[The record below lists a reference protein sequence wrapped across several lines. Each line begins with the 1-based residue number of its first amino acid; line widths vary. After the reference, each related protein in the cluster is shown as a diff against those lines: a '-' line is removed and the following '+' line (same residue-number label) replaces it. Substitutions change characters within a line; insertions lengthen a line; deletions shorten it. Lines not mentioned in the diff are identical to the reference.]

1 MEDTALLQEY
11 ARTASE
17 PAFAALVE
25 RHVGLVYSAAR
36 RQVRDPQLAEDV
48 TQAVFIILARKAGR
62 LAQHPGLSGWLLQTT
77 RYAAN
82 AHIRA
87 AIRRTRREQ
96 EAAMQS
102 ELNESSHAVWAQLE
116 PLLDEAMASLGDTD
130 RAVLALRYFE
140 NQTAAEIGRTLKLN
154 EEAAKKRVGRAL
166 EKLRKF
172 FTKRGVTSTAE
183 TIAGVISAHSVQA
196 VPATLVKSVTAVA
209 LAKGAAASTSTL
221 TLIKGALKIMAWTK
235 VKTAA
240 VAGAGVLLAAGLTT
254 ITVQQILSHREHA
267 AGAGGYEFHFTLSG
281 YRGDYLGLPRPG
293 NTPEKFAPEF
303 ISRETQ
309 SVHGLVFAPDGEQLV
324 YMWDDPAGQQK
335 GVRLAYMRQMDG
347 RWTDPV
353 VLEFSRTSTCI
364 NPVFSADGKRI
375 IFSRFAG
382 GRMDYCS
389 CEVSADKYSAP
400 QIIKPPIPTQSA
412 MPFSY
417 SEDASGDVYFSC
429 ALPGNRGGTDIY
441 KLTKRRGN
449 FVVVPVSSL
458 CSPMNDDSPFVSA
471 DGRYLVF
478 NRGSQSASGQCDVM
492 FSYRTADGGWSPP
505 VNYGRHIGATDINWR
520 PTITPDGKYLFFGMR
535 SGSNFGIYWVSASV
549 LEELKPKNE

>member
-1 MEDTALLQEY
+1 MDE
-11 ARTASE
+11 SE
-17 PAFAALVE
+17 NHRSCRGGRV
-25 RHVGLVYSAAR
+25 AR
-36 RQVRDPQLAEDV
+36 RRSDYNYGP
-48 TQAVFIILARKAGR
+48 
-62 LAQHPGLSGWLLQTT
+62 
-77 RYAAN
+77 
-82 AHIRA
+82 
-87 AIRRTRREQ
+87 
-96 EAAMQS
+96 
-102 ELNESSHAVWAQLE
+102 
-116 PLLDEAMASLGDTD
+116 TD
-130 RAVLALRYFE
+130 F
-140 NQTAAEIGRTLKLN
+140 
-154 EEAAKKRVGRAL
+154 
-166 EKLRKF
+166 
-172 FTKRGVTSTAE
+172 
-183 TIAGVISAHSVQA
+183 
-196 VPATLVKSVTAVA
+196 KSP
-209 LAKGAAASTSTL
+209 
-221 TLIKGALKIMAWTK
+221 
-235 VKTAA
+235 
-240 VAGAGVLLAAGLTT
+240 
-254 ITVQQILSHREHA
+254 EHA
-267 AGAGGYEFHFTLSG
+267 AGAGGCVFHFTLSG
-281 YRGDYLGLPRPG
+281 YKGDYLGSPRPG

-309 SVHGLVFAPDGEQLV
+309 SVHGLVFAPDGDQLV

-335 GVRLAYMRQMDG
+335 GVRLAYMRQIDG

-353 VLEFSRTSTCI
+353 VLEFSRTSSCI

-375 IFSRFAG
+375 IFLRFAG

-389 CEVSADKYSAP
+389 CEVSAEKYSAP

-449 FVVVPVSSL
+449 FAVVPISSL

-549 LEELKPKNE
+549 LEELRPKDE